1 MQAGTSFFNN
11 NTPTIV
17 IRSLFDK
24 YDKSRTGTLDATELN
39 DLLQKDLGFKKDQA
53 NVYSLLLDKD
63 GDQSISF
70 EEFFDWLRS
79 GERFEIINDQRRFK
93 TLCKAV
99 ELFKTYDKDNN
110 NSLSQDELKHL
121 LDSLGY
127 QEVDAERF
135 FEYLDE
141 HKNGK
146 ISFWELMKWLNW
158 VPVEWKARTDH
169 FEKQQPLMLTI
180 SANCIVFISYKC

>member
-1 MQAGTSFFNN
+1 MQAGTSFFDN
-11 NTPTIV
+11 NTPAIV

-24 YDKSRTGTLDATELN
+24 YDKSGTGTLDSAELN
-39 DLLQKDLGFKKDQA
+39 DLLQKDLGFKKEQA
-53 NVYSLLLDKD
+53 KVYSLLLDKD

-70 EEFFDWLRS
+70 DEFLAWLRS
-79 GERFEIINDQRRFK
+79 GERFEVIRDHTTFQ

-110 NSLSQDELKHL
+110 NTLSQDELKLL

-127 QEVDAERF
+127 HEVDAKRF
-135 FEYLDE
+135 FEYLDA

-146 ISFWELMKWLNW
+146 ISFWELLKWLNW
-158 VPVEWKARTDH
+158 VQVE
-169 FEKQQPLMLTI
+169 
-180 SANCIVFISYKC
+180 

>member
-158 VPVEWKARTDH
+158 VPVE
-169 FEKQQPLMLTI
+169 
-180 SANCIVFISYKC
+180 

>member
-1 MQAGTSFFNN
+1 MQAGTSFFDD
-11 NTPTIV
+11 NTPSIV

-24 YDKSRTGTLDATELN
+24 YDKDGSGRLNNSEIN
-39 DLLQKDLGFKKDQA
+39 DLLQKDLGFSKEQA
-53 NVYSLLLDKD
+53 KVYSLLLDKD

-70 EEFFDWLRS
+70 EEFLDWLHS
-79 GERFEIINDQRRFK
+79 GERFKAINDKSRFK

-99 ELFKTYDKDNN
+99 ELFKTYDADNSNNLSKD
-110 NSLSQDELKHL
+110 EFKHL

-127 QEVDAERF
+127 QGVDVERF
-135 FEYLDE
+135 FEYLDA

-158 VPVEWKARTDH
+158 VPV
-169 FEKQQPLMLTI
+169 
-180 SANCIVFISYKC
+180 S

>member
-1 MQAGTSFFNN
+1 MQAGNSYFND
-11 NTPTIV
+11 NTPSIV

-24 YDKSRTGTLDATELN
+24 YDKDGTGRLNCSELD
-39 DLLQKDLGFKKDQA
+39 DLLQKDLGFAKEEAKA
-53 NVYSLLLDKD
+53 YSMLLDKD

-70 EEFFDWLRS
+70 EEFLQWLRS
-79 GERFEIINDQRRFK
+79 GERFEAVNNQARFK
-93 TLCKAV
+93 NLCKAV

-110 NSLSQDELKHL
+110 NNLSKDEFKEL

-127 QEVDAERF
+127 KGVDVERF

-146 ISFWELMKWLNW
+146 ISFWEFMKWLNW
-158 VPVEWKARTDH
+158 VPVE
-169 FEKQQPLMLTI
+169 
-180 SANCIVFISYKC
+180 

>member
-1 MQAGTSFFNN
+1 MQAGTSFFDN
-11 NTPTIV
+11 NTPAIV

-24 YDKSRTGTLDATELN
+24 YDKSRTGTLDTKELN
-39 DLLQKDLGFKKDQA
+39 ELLQIDLGFKKDQA

-70 EEFFDWLRS
+70 EEFFAWLRS
-79 GERFEIINDQRRFK
+79 GERFEMINDETRFR

-99 ELFKTYDKDNN
+99 ELFKTYDKDNS
-110 NSLSQDELKHL
+110 NSLSQEEFKL
-121 LDSLGY
+121 LLISLGY
-127 QEVDAERF
+127 HDVDAKKF
-135 FEYLDE
+135 FDYLDK

-158 VPVEWKARTDH
+158 VPVE
-169 FEKQQPLMLTI
+169 
-180 SANCIVFISYKC
+180 

>member
-1 MQAGTSFFNN
+1 MQAGTSFFDH

-24 YDKSRTGTLDATELN
+24 YDKSGTGTLDASELN

-53 NVYSLLLDKD
+53 KVYSLLLDKD

-70 EEFFDWLRS
+70 EEFLAWLRS
-79 GERFEIINDQRRFK
+79 GERFEVINDQTRFK

-99 ELFKTYDKDNN
+99 ELFKTYDKDNS
-110 NSLSQDELKHL
+110 NSLSQKEFRHL
-121 LDSLGY
+121 LHSLGY
-127 QEVDAERF
+127 HEVDAQKF

-146 ISFWELMKWLNW
+146 ISFWELLKWLNW
-158 VPVEWKARTDH
+158 VPME
-169 FEKQQPLMLTI
+169 
-180 SANCIVFISYKC
+180 

>member
-1 MQAGTSFFNN
+1 MQAGTSFFDN

-24 YDKSRTGTLDATELN
+24 YDKSGSGTLDAAEIN
-39 DLLQKDLGFKKDQA
+39 DLLQQDLGFKKDQA
-53 NVYSLLLDKD
+53 KVYSLLLDKD

-70 EEFFDWLRS
+70 EEFLAWLRS
-79 GERFEIINDQRRFK
+79 GERFEVIHDQRRFQ
-93 TLCKAV
+93 TRCKAV
-99 ELFKTYDKDNN
+99 ELFKTYDTDNS
-110 NSLSQDELKHL
+110 NSLSQEQLKLL

-127 QEVDAERF
+127 HGVDAKRF
-135 FEYLDE
+135 FEYLDK

-158 VPVEWKARTDH
+158 VHVE
-169 FEKQQPLMLTI
+169 
-180 SANCIVFISYKC
+180 

>member
-1 MQAGTSFFNN
+1 MNQLFKGTPGQANDQFIGKMQAGTSFFDS

-24 YDKSRTGTLDATELN
+24 YDKSGSGTLDSTELN

-53 NVYSLLLDKD
+53 NVYSMLLDKD

-70 EEFFDWLRS
+70 EEFLAWLRS
-79 GERFEIINDQRRFK
+79 GERFEFIQDQKQFQ

-99 ELFKTYDKDNN
+99 ELFKTYDTDNN
-110 NSLSQDELKHL
+110 NTLSQDELKLL

-127 QEVDAERF
+127 KTVDVKRF

-158 VPVEWKARTDH
+158 VKVK
-169 FEKQQPLMLTI
+169 
-180 SANCIVFISYKC
+180 